1 MNYFYDLPNELQRK
15 IHFVC
20 LNGELHEHFLKRASF
35 MLYCNKMHL
44 DVCVIL
50 ISDLCLEDDMQIDPN
65 LLMERLLREWNSES
79 DETRDDWK
87 LVGEYAVK
95 FLTVTMGQ
103 RIA

>member
-44 DVCVIL
+44 DVCVML

-65 LLMERLLREWNSES
+65 LLMERLLREWNSEYPEVRELWE
-79 DETRDDWK
+79 DEAKYLMDC
-87 LVGEYAVK
+87 EE
-95 FLTVTMGQ
+95 
-103 RIA
+103 